1 MPTIRVPRGITPPAP
16 GLERE
21 EPTFVPEDDI
31 PAPEARGNARSE
43 RSTGRDDRPTHKPE
57 RE

>member
-1 MPTIRVPRGITPPAP
+1 MPTVRTPRGITPPAP

-21 EPTFVPEDDI
+21 EPTFVPEQDI
-31 PAPEARGNARSE
+31 PPSDSGNARSE
-43 RSTGRDDRPTHKPE
+43 GREERPARSPE